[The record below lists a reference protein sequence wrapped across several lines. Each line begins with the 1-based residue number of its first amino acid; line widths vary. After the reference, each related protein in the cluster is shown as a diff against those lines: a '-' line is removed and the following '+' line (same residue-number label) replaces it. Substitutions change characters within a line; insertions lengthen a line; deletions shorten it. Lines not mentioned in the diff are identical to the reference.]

1 MTDFDLSIIIPAKD
15 GAPYL
20 STLFRSLLKQGDVW
34 DRAQL
39 IFIND
44 GSSDE
49 TPELLEEFSTWF
61 PHFDV
66 LTNPE
71 PTGLANAR
79 NKGLESARGEH
90 IAFLDG
96 DDWLA
101 PNHLPTLL
109 EAAHRLDV
117 DFIRCDHTTVEGT
130 KRVRKSAPMSV
141 RSVALDPRVGI
152 LPVYESTMVDYPYAW
167 AGLFHRR
174 VMEQGILDFP
184 QDFMTA
190 EDRSWIWRLHLQA
203 KSFAVV
209 DAPGILYRRG
219 LTGSLTQILDERQLD
234 FIRAFSQIF
243 DLIENDD
250 EAQRWWPKAIRNWLA
265 ILDHQISRF
274 GRAPLRIKSKLH
286 TGAGRISAKI
296 PPDLLV
302 QEFTQQKPGRQV
314 NVSSYLG
321 DTGRY
326 VLEMVK

>member
-39 IFIND
+39 IFVND
-44 GSSDE
+44 GSGDE

-117 DFIRCDHTTVEGT
+117 DFLRCDHTTVEGT
-130 KRVRKSAPMSV
+130 KRVRKAAPMSV
-141 RSVALDPRVGI
+141 RNVALDPRVGI

-219 LTGSLTQILDERQLD
+219 LTNSLSRIVDARQLD
-234 FIRAFSQIF
+234 FIRAFGQIF
-243 DLIENDD
+243 DLVAADPQAE
-250 EAQRWWPKAIRNWLA
+250 RFWPKAIRNWLA
-265 ILDHQISRF
+265 ILDHQINRF
-274 GRAPLRIKSKLH
+274 GSSPAALRNQLRHGSR
-286 TGAGRISAKI
+286 TISAKI
-296 PPDLLV
+296 PPEMLKE
-302 QEFTQQKPGRQV
+302 EFVLQKHGRQL
-314 NVSSYLG
+314 NVSSYLN
-321 DTGRY
+321 DASSF

>member
-15 GAPYL
+15 GAAYL
-20 STLFRSLLKQGDVW
+20 GTLFRSLLKQGDVW
-34 DRAQL
+34 DRTQL
-39 IFIND
+39 IFVND

-61 PHFDV
+61 PHFEV

-71 PTGLANAR
+71 ATGLANAR
-79 NKGLESARGEH
+79 NKGLAAAEGEH

-101 PNHLPTLL
+101 PGHLSALL
-109 EAAHRLDV
+109 DAAHRLGV
-117 DFIRCDHTTVEGT
+117 DFLRCDHTTVEGT

-141 RSVALDPRVGI
+141 RNVPLDPRVGI

-174 VMEQGILDFP
+174 VLEQGILHFP
-184 QDFMTA
+184 ENFMTA

-203 KSFAVV
+203 DSFAVV

-219 LTGSLTQILDERQLD
+219 MTNSLSRIVDARQLD
-234 FIRAFSQIF
+234 FIRAFGQIF
-243 DLIENDD
+243 DLVDADPQAEHF
-250 EAQRWWPKAIRNWLA
+250 WPKAIRNWLA
-265 ILDHQISRF
+265 ILDHQINRF
-274 GRAPLRIKSKLH
+274 GASPAPLRSQLRQGSR
-286 TGAGRISAKI
+286 TISAKI
-296 PPDLLV
+296 PAELLRE
-302 QEFTQQKPGRQV
+302 EFVLQKHARQL
-314 NVSSYLG
+314 NVSSYLN
-321 DTGRY
+321 DASSF